1 MKPLRAPAAL
11 AVCFACAGL
20 AAAQTIEKDRR
31 RGSEILRDVQ
41 DLLQR
46 RYYDPSFGGVDLSA
60 RVARAETEM
69 TAATSERMT
78 FGVVARLVADLE
90 DSHTFFVPPAPAGV
104 IDYGWTPRMIG
115 ERCFVV
121 DVRKGSDAAA
131 RGLRAGDE
139 VLAIEGV
146 APSRARLWSTL
157 HLARLLRSRPDVAL
171 TVRGRDGAPRELT
184 VDGQLLAGGPEENF
198 HEYLDTLKRKL
209 RARMSSRF
217 AESGDV
223 LVWKLTSFEKRGGT
237 IQDGV
242 ARARAH
248 RALVVDLRG
257 NGGGDEGA
265 LRKFAGAFFA
275 GPAPV
280 TLGWLRSRKQVR
292 ALTAERWPETRAF
305 SGPLVVV
312 VDSDSASASEVFART
327 VQLRSRGTVVGD
339 RTAGA
344 VRLSRTHVLV
354 SDRAGRFVP
363 YGVSVTEAAVEMP
376 GGASL
381 ERTGVAPDEPVLPT
395 PDDLRAGRDP
405 VLARAVALAGGTLS
419 AEAASRLFPDPDAR
433 PN

>member
-1 MKPLRAPAAL
+1 MKPLRALAAL
-11 AVCFACAGL
+11 AALACA
-20 AAAQTIEKDRR
+20 ASASAQTLDKDRR
-31 RGSEILRDVQ
+31 RGTDILHDVEN
-41 DLLQR
+41 LLR
-46 RYYDPSFGGVDLSA
+46 RSYFDPSFGGKDLA
-60 RVARAETEM
+60 AHVAQAEAEM
-69 TAATSERMT
+69 RGATSERMT
-78 FGVVARLVADLE
+78 FGVVARLVASLD

-121 DVRKGSDAAA
+121 EVREGSDAAA

-146 APSRARLWSTL
+146 APSRSNLWPTL
-157 HLARLLRSRPDVAL
+157 HLARLMRPRPDVSL
-171 TVRGRDGAPRELT
+171 TVRGEGGAPRELT
-184 VDGQLLAGGPEENF
+184 VEGKLLAGGEEESF

-209 RARMSSRF
+209 RARVSSRF
-217 AESGDV
+217 GESGDV
-223 LVWKLTSFEKRGGT
+223 LVWKLTSFERRGRAIT
-237 IQDGV
+237 DGV
-242 ARARAH
+242 ERARRH

-257 NGGGDEGA
+257 NGGGDSDA
-265 LRKFAGAFFA
+265 LRKFAGAFFP

-280 TLGWLRSRKQVR
+280 TLGWLRSRKQTR
-292 ALTAERWPETRAF
+292 ALAADRWPPTRAF
-305 SGPLVVV
+305 AGPLVVV

-344 VRLSRTHVLV
+344 VMLSRTHVLM
-354 SDRAGRFVP
+354 SDRAGRYVP

-376 GGASL
+376 GGTPL
-381 ERTGVAPDEPVLPT
+381 ERAGVAPDERVLPT

-419 AEAASRLFPDPDAR
+419 PEAAGRIFQTADAR
-433 PN
+433 PD